1 MAEAAK
7 KVVYD
12 DPHVHTGPA
21 EAETTRLRAL
31 TGVWRWALIALTAVT
46 VFLCI
51 NQQFGL
57 RFFVGF
63 TPLNTEYFYL
73 LILCMLPFTFLIFP
87 GSARASLVRIPWY
100 DVALFAVTA
109 VSAVYLMIHIRR
121 AAELGWE
128 FGGAPDSVIWVGYA
142 MWGVLMEAL
151 RRTGGWS
158 LVLSVAPFTF
168 YPLFAGASWLGPLK
182 GTQSTPAQASA
193 YHVLSTESLLGIP
206 IQAFADTVIGF
217 LIFGTALMM
226 TGAGKFFINLAFALC
241 GTFRGGAAKVC
252 IFASGLLGMMSGSIV
267 SNVLTAGTMTIPVMK
282 KTGFRASYAGAIE
295 ACASTGAVLAP
306 PVMGATAFVMA
317 QFMGTTYA
325 EVALA
330 AVIPALLYYVGLFMQ
345 VDSYAARHG
354 LAGLQRVELPS
365 VVQTF
370 KEGWYYAF
378 VIVLLIVMLLYFKRE
393 SHAPF
398 YATALLLVLNQ
409 WAQPGRWKT
418 VNAINLAIAIAAI
431 LLMALTGENYDKAIA
446 AKGAQQFDAWM
457 NAFLLP
463 AMGGM
468 LLLVVLNEIFGEK
481 RWGLAKYLTFLEV
494 NGRTFVE
501 LIGILA
507 GCGLLIGAFSM
518 TGVVSSLANDLL
530 ALAGNSPMLLLAM
543 CAVTS
548 LILGLGLTTTACYI
562 FLAILVGPALE
573 KVGLNKMAVHMFI
586 FYWGMLSS
594 ITPPVAIASFA
605 AAGIAGAP
613 AMKTGWESMW
623 VGSIIYFIPFF
634 FVLNPA
640 FVLQPAVAGGAIPV
654 FEALYLTIT
663 VAIGTLFICGGIQ
676 GYQAGVGDLRRS
688 GALEW
693 PLRVLLVVGGL
704 VLATPGGGIMPL
716 SNTEME
722 LLGLAILVPV
732 VAIAFFTVRRGELPA
747 GAHAMA
753 GASRALLNRRD

>member
-1 MAEAAK
+1 MSDSAQA
-7 KVVYD
+7 KVVFD
-12 DPHVHTGPA
+12 DPHMQTGPA
-21 EAETTRLRAL
+21 EAETMRVRTLQGA
-31 TGVWRWALIALTAVT
+31 WRWALIVLTGLT
-46 VFLCI
+46 IFLCI
-51 NQQFGL
+51 NQQFAL
-57 RFFVGF
+57 RFFIGY

-87 GSARASLVRIPWY
+87 GSEKASVEKIAWY
-100 DVALFAVTA
+100 DIVLFVLTA
-109 VSAVYLMIHIRR
+109 AASGYLMTVIRK

-128 FGGAPDSVIWVGYA
+128 FGGAPDTIIWVGYY
-142 MWGVLMEAL
+142 MWFVLMEAL

-158 LVLSVAPFTF
+158 LMLSVGPFTL
-168 YPLFAGASWLGPLK
+168 YPLFADSSWLGPLR
-182 GTQSTPAQASA
+182 GHQSSLSDSTA

-206 IQAFADTVIGF
+206 VQAFADTVIGF

-226 TGAGKFFINLAFALC
+226 TGAGKFFINLSFALC

-282 KTGFRASYAGAIE
+282 RTGFRASYAGAIE

-317 QFMGTTYA
+317 QFLNVTYA
-325 EVALA
+325 EVAMA
-330 AVIPALLYYVGLFMQ
+330 AIIPALLYYAGLFMQ
-345 VDSYAARHG
+345 VDSYAARHNLQG
-354 LAGLQRVELPS
+354 LPRSELPS
-365 VVQTF
+365 MVETF
-370 KEGWYYAF
+370 KDGWFYAF
-378 VIVLLIVMLLYFKRE
+378 VIVVLIVLLLYFKRE

-398 YATALLLVLNQ
+398 YATALLLVLAQ
-409 WAQPGRWKT
+409 WEQAGRWSMANT
-418 VNAINLAIAIAAI
+418 INLLAAVAATAAMT
-431 LLMALTGENYDKAIA
+431 LAGENVAKAMA
-446 AKGAQQFDAWM
+446 APDEGAFDAWM
-457 NAFLLP
+457 NALLMP
-463 AMGGM
+463 ILGGM
-468 LLLVVLNEIFGEK
+468 LLLVALNEIWGEK
-481 RWGLAKYLTFLEV
+481 RLSGQWYLKFLEV

-507 GCGLLIGAFSM
+507 GCGLLIGAFSL

-530 ALAGNSPMLLLAM
+530 TIAGSNILMLLAM
-543 CAVTS
+543 CAITS

-573 KVGLNKMAVHMFI
+573 KAGLNRMAVHMFI

-640 FVLQPAVAGGAIPV
+640 LVMQGDGLEAI
-654 FEALYLTIT
+654 YLTIT
-663 VAIGTLFICGGIQ
+663 ALIGTLFVCGAIQ
-676 GYQAGVGDLRRS
+676 GYQAFIGDLRRA
-688 GALEW
+688 GAMEW
-693 PLRVLLVVGGL
+693 PLRVMLGLGGL
-704 VLATPGGGIMPL
+704 LLATPGGGIMPF
-716 SNTEME
+716 SNAAME
-722 LLGLAILVPV
+722 LAALAVLIPTVLLSLLLVKRGTPV
-732 VAIAFFTVRRGELPA
+732 AV
-747 GAHAMA
+747 
-753 GASRALLNRRD
+753 